1 MTKQN
6 VTKTP
11 DQSLLRKK
19 YEEERMKR
27 LRPDG
32 HGQYLLADEANLK
45 HYAEDPN
52 CPPGLLN
59 RSPLVIET
67 QVVII
72 GGGFGGLL
80 AAVRL
85 VQAGVQDIKIV
96 DKAGDF
102 GGTWYWNR

>member
-1 MTKQN
+1 MTKTST
-6 VTKTP
+6 TKAL

-19 YEEERMKR
+19 YEEERTKR
-27 LRPDG
+27 LRLDG
-32 HGQYLLADEANLK
+32 HGQYLLPDEAILK
-45 HYAEDPN
+45 HYTEDLN
-52 CPPGLLN
+52 CPPELLD
-59 RSPLVIET
+59 RTPLDVET
-67 QVVII
+67 QVVIV

-85 VQAGVQDIKIV
+85 VQAGIQDIKIV